1 MLFRVLNCTSK
12 VRQKKSNFWGVFIK
26 KRPFLVLRL
35 HKKALIPRLFPVDL
49 DAPYRDLERTFILR
63 AIKNIEI

>member
-1 MLFRVLNCTSK
+1 RMNCATK
-12 VRQKKSNFWGVFIK
+12 VRFFLSNFWGAVQKGCFFY
-26 KRPFLVLRL
+26 RFLVLRL
-35 HKKALIPRLFPVDL
+35 HKKTLIPRLFPVDL